1 MSPKQS
7 AKVKGFSFGT
17 CPFSRTSPARA
28 AIGPATRILNVYLS
42 FEEALKLNLAIDEC
56 LRKLN
61 TYNRSTK
68 FGKSSGLNI
77 AIHLEQERITVNEQ
91 KV

>member
-1 MSPKQS
+1 MAEPKKKS
-7 AKVKGFSFGT
+7 FSFGT
-17 CPFSRTSPARA
+17 CSFARTSPNR
-28 AIGPATRILNVYLS
+28 GSLSGTTKILNVSLT
-42 FEEALKLNLAIDEC
+42 FEEGLKLSLAIDEC

-61 TYNRSTK
+61 SYKRSTK
-68 FGKSSGLNI
+68 SGKNMGLNI

>member
-17 CPFSRTSPARA
+17 CRFSRTSPARA